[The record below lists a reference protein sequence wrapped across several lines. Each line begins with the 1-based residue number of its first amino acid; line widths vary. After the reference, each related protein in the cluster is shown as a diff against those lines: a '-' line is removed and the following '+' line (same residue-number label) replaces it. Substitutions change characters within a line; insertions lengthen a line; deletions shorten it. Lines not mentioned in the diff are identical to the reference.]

1 MLFILIKSSIFVN
14 FVPKKYNKC
23 MKLLVREQ
31 IKTLLA
37 QESIKLKDLAA
48 MITEQTGKNC
58 APNVLSRKLSRG
70 TLSYNETLMIA
81 ELLDYEIAFIKKN
94 STHD

>member
-1 MLFILIKSSIFVN
+1 MLLILIKSSIFVN
-14 FVPKKYNKC
+14 FVPKKYNNS

-48 MITEQTGKNC
+48 MISEQIGKNC

-81 ELLDYEIAFIKKN
+81 ELLGYDIAFIKKK
-94 STHD
+94 DE